1 VPLPPRGSRRAPTNS
16 GFLVSA
22 PVRRTFIAVVAVAA
36 VGAGGY
42 AVANGTGLAST
53 QDGDGAT
60 SSGAAGATPTPVSTE
75 PPPAEDV
82 ATDEPAPSATGGESG
97 GADVVLTFAG
107 WEQGADAVEVS
118 GFVANASDDSGTCT
132 ATLTRGAKVVTAS
145 AAAVANAG
153 TMACGGLLVPGDDLS
168 SGAWDAV
175 LGYKSS
181 SVSGKS
187 SAVTVD
193 VP

>member
-1 VPLPPRGSRRAPTNS
+1 MSFPLRRA
-16 GFLVSA
+16 FV
-22 PVRRTFIAVVAVAA
+22 AVVAVAA

-42 AVANGTGLAST
+42 VLADRIGLTSSPDGEGAAAST
-53 QDGDGAT
+53 
-60 SSGAAGATPTPVSTE
+60 GATPTPVSTE

-82 ATDEPAPSATGGESG
+82 ATDAPAPAPSEPSEPGGETP

-107 WEQGADAVEVS
+107 WEERAGAVEVS
-118 GFVANASDDSGTCT
+118 GFVADASGDGGTCT
-132 ATLTRGAKVVTAS
+132 ATLTRGSKVVTAS

-153 TMACGGLLVPGDDLS
+153 TMACGGLLVPRDDLS

-175 LGYKSS
+175 LAYESS
-181 SVSGKS
+181 HARGQS
-187 SAVTVD
+187 SAVRVD